1 MKIDNSLKPVGSAQ
15 GADAR
20 LRVVHS
26 AQASP
31 AEGPRVQLSALSASL
46 QKAETA
52 LGGMTEVNRARVEEV
67 RQAMA
72 DGRFKPDAA
81 RIADGLL
88 SATRE
93 AFTAGRSF
101 SNPL

>member
-20 LRVVHS
+20 SRVVHS
-26 AQASP
+26 APKSP
-31 AEGPRVQLSALSASL
+31 DEQPRVQLSSLSASL
-46 QKAETA
+46 QKAETV
-52 LGGMTEVNRARVEEV
+52 LGSANEVNRARVDEI

-72 DGRFKPDAA
+72 DGRFKPNAA
-81 RIADGLL
+81 RIAEGLL

-93 AFTAGRSF
+93 AFAARAAS
-101 SNPL
+101 SEPR